1 MKGLCLMKTAIVLL
15 VIAVF
20 SANATFSQEQDEA
33 REPRRDTQQKLERSR
48 REAKEPVHV
57 LEPPVIRSGRE
68 GRENMQVQGRTD
80 SVVINQ
86 GLVTPREGYRRV
98 FEMVE
103 EGIASGTV
111 NDFAAFFDSQVS
123 VNLRG
128 GESGYYS
135 ANQTYYVLESYFK
148 LRRFGHFEFTTFG
161 KSESNPYATGSAR
174 FTSKGGMENVQVYVS
189 LSWGGERWVI
199 SQFKVY

>member
-1 MKGLCLMKTAIVLL
+1 MKELCLMKTTIVVLT
-15 VIAVF
+15 IAVL
-20 SANATFSQEQDEA
+20 SVNATFSLEQDKT
-33 REPRRDTQQKLERSR
+33 RERRQDTRQNLEGSR
-48 REAKEPVHV
+48 REAKQPVHV
-57 LEPPVIRSGRE
+57 LEPPVIRPGRE
-68 GRENMQVQGRTD
+68 GRESVQVQGRAD
-80 SVVINQ
+80 SLVINQ
-86 GLVTPREGYRRV
+86 GMVAPREGYQRV

-103 EGIASGTV
+103 EGIARGTV

-148 LRRFGHFEFTTFG
+148 LRKFGLFEFTTFG
-161 KSESNPYATGSAR
+161 KSELNPYATGGAR
-174 FTSKGGMENVQVYVS
+174 FTSKGGVENVQVYVS